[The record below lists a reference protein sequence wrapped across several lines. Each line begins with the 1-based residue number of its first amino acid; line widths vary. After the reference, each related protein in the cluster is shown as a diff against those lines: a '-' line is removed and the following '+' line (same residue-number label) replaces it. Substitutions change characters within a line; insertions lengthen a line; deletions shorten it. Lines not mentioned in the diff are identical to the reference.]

1 MFLLFIFRIY
11 LYFQF
16 RIAHIGAAEI
26 SSIVRAFVVHHI
38 FVLTL
43 FQINIK
49 YFIIFF
55 SWLRKGTLKVKLIS
69 VSAPAINNWTDLS
82 IQYTITMKYSLGTQ
96 LLSAFNL
103 AVALIIDL
111 TKNLVLDEYH
121 ENCKAEA
128 EQCHTLERR
137 DI

>member
-1 MFLLFIFRIY
+1 M
-11 LYFQF
+11 
-16 RIAHIGAAEI
+16 
-26 SSIVRAFVVHHI
+26 VHHI

-55 SWLRKGTLKVKLIS
+55 SWLRKGTLKVKLSS

-121 ENCKAEA
+121 ENWRAEA

-137 DI
+137 DM